1 MTVSAYDER
10 FPLPCG
16 HTADPWGFLCSPFN
30 FEVCEFANVVHFAV
44 PLGSAQFAGVR
55 QEPFDKLVA
64 TAVKAEREAVVED
77 CMLVSSERDTTEV
90 GDQWFFVLAAI
101 NRDFEAFH
109 RPVGGM
115 HRGAVGVQHG
125 APACFM
131 LIRQGADER
140 LLHEPVQSAEVRD
153 VGGQQVVLHH
163 TPILRLVPLDDGV
176 VVLEEQCRSM
186 GGFAVLHILRAMGIN
201 DRRWDAESNAA
212 VHTSLA
218 LPGIFSG
225 YV

>member
-1 MTVSAYDER
+1 
-10 FPLPCG
+10 
-16 HTADPWGFLCSPFN
+16 
-30 FEVCEFANVVHFAV
+30 
-44 PLGSAQFAGVR
+44 
-55 QEPFDKLVA
+55 
-64 TAVKAEREAVVED
+64 
-77 CMLVSSERDTTEV
+77 MLVSSERDTTEV

-176 VVLEEQCRSM
+176 VVFEEQCRSM
-186 GGFAVLHILRAMGIN
+186 RGFAVLHILRAVGID

-212 VHTSLA
+212 VYTALA
-218 LPGIFSG
+218 LLVMLIIVLLGDNVMAEEACLFGIG
-225 YV
+225 MCDERLLC